1 MFAKL
6 PSPSCPPLAVPGC
19 AAQAQARAGLR
30 GFRPDPAVTSVTVSV
45 GDLNLDDRAGAKTAL
60 QRIHAAAKTVCGEE
74 PGHRRDRAHGSS
86 TAPCIRTSTDRAV
99 ASLDSPIATAMNG
112 GRPDTAMMVAN
123 GR

>member
-1 MFAKL
+1 MFAK
-6 PSPSCPPLAVPGC
+6 SPLAILSALAVLGC
-19 AAQAQARAGLR
+19 AAQAQAA
-30 GFRPDPAVTSVTVSV
+30 PVSVASDDPSVLSVTVSV
-45 GDLNLDDRAGAKTAL
+45 ADLNLGARAGAKTAL

-74 PGHRRDRAHGSS
+74 PDIGAIERMALYG
-86 TAPCIRTSTDRAV
+86 ACIRTSTDRAV